1 MENEA
6 AIKET
11 IPINSGTMDIKRLK
25 ERFFNGETTI
35 EEEYE
40 LRRWLQEENSESGHN
55 AERGLLLALLPQESE
70 APAGLEERLSQLI
83 DRVAES
89 EKQAME
95 PSSKRRSGTKRKIF
109 TIPKIAAYTAAAAA
123 AIMLVCLMNIDQ
135 IKPRETFSDPKVAA
149 VHIDETLALFAQ
161 AFNCG
166 MEKEK
171 ETAAQIGS
179 LQATIGS
186 RMSEDIFK

>member
-1 MENEA
+1 
-6 AIKET
+6 
-11 IPINSGTMDIKRLK
+11 MDIKRLK

-40 LRRWLQEENSESGHN
+40 LRRILQEDNSAGGYN
-55 AERGLLLALLPQESE
+55 AEKELLLALLPQESN
-70 APAGLEERLSQLI
+70 APAGLEERLLQLI
-83 DRVAES
+83 DSAAEPS
-89 EKQAME
+89 EKRRNGV
-95 PSSKRRSGTKRKIF
+95 KREIF
-109 TIPKIAAYTAAAAA
+109 TIPKIVAYTAAAAA
-123 AIMLVCLMNIDQ
+123 AITLVCLMNIGPT
-135 IKPRETFSDPKVAA
+135 KPRETFSDPKVAA
-149 VHIDETLALFAQ
+149 VHIDETLALFVQ

-179 LQATIGS
+179 LQAAIGS

>member
-1 MENEA
+1 MPDEHRP
-6 AIKET
+6 T
-11 IPINSGTMDIKRLK
+11 
-25 ERFFNGETTI
+25 
-35 EEEYE
+35 
-40 LRRWLQEENSESGHN
+40 
-55 AERGLLLALLPQESE
+55 
-70 APAGLEERLSQLI
+70 
-83 DRVAES
+83 
-89 EKQAME
+89 
-95 PSSKRRSGTKRKIF
+95 
-109 TIPKIAAYTAAAAA
+109 
-123 AIMLVCLMNIDQ
+123 
-135 IKPRETFSDPKVAA
+135 KPRETFSDPKVAA

>member
-1 MENEA
+1 
-6 AIKET
+6 
-11 IPINSGTMDIKRLK
+11 MDIKRLK

-40 LRRWLQEENSESGHN
+40 LRHILQEDNSAGGYN
-55 AERGLLLALLPQESE
+55 AEKELLLALLPQESNS
-70 APAGLEERLSQLI
+70 PAGLEERLSQLI
-83 DRVAES
+83 DSAAES
-89 EKQAME
+89 EKRAVE
-95 PSSKRRSGTKRKIF
+95 LGEKRCRGTKRKIF
-109 TIPKIAAYTAAAAA
+109 TIPKIVAYTAAAAA
-123 AIMLVCLMNIDQ
+123 AIMLVCLMNTDQ
-135 IKPRETFSDPKVAA
+135 TKPRETFSDPKVAA

>member
-1 MENEA
+1 
-6 AIKET
+6 
-11 IPINSGTMDIKRLK
+11 MDIKRLK

-40 LRRWLQEENSESGHN
+40 LRRILQEDNSAGGYN
-55 AERGLLLALLPQESE
+55 AEKELLLALLPQESN

-83 DRVAES
+83 DRAAES
-89 EKQAME
+89 EKHAME
-95 PSSKRRSGTKRKIF
+95 PGRKRRSGTKRKIF
-109 TIPKIAAYTAAAAA
+109 TIPKIVAYTAAAAA
-123 AIMLVCLMNIDQ
+123 AIMFVCLMNIDQ
-135 IKPRETFSDPKVAA
+135 TKPRETFSDPKVAA

>member
-1 MENEA
+1 
-6 AIKET
+6 
-11 IPINSGTMDIKRLK
+11 MDIKILR

-40 LRRWLQEENSESGHN
+40 LRQRLQEKDSANRHD
-55 AERGLLLALLPQESE
+55 AERELLLALLPQESE

-83 DRVAES
+83 DRAAES
-89 EKQAME
+89 EKRTME
-95 PSSKRRSGTKRKIF
+95 PGRKRRSGTKRKIF
-109 TIPKIAAYTAAAAA
+109 TIPKITAYTAAAAA
-123 AIMLVCLMNIDQ
+123 AITLLYLINIGET
-135 IKPRETFSDPKVAA
+135 KPRETFSDPKVAA
-149 VHIDETLALFAQ
+149 VHIDETLALFAE
-161 AFNCG
+161 AFTCG

-179 LQATIGS
+179 LQAAIGN

>member
-1 MENEA
+1 
-6 AIKET
+6 
-11 IPINSGTMDIKRLK
+11 MDIKRLK

-40 LRRWLQEENSESGHN
+40 LRRILQKDNSADGYN
-55 AERGLLLALLPQESE
+55 AEKELLLALLPQESN

-83 DRVAES
+83 DSAAES
-89 EKQAME
+89 EKRAVE
-95 PSSKRRSGTKRKIF
+95 PGEKRCRGTKRKIF
-109 TIPKIAAYTAAAAA
+109 TIPKIVAYTAAAAA
-123 AIMLVCLMNIDQ
+123 AAAITLVCLMNIDQ
-135 IKPRETFSDPKVAA
+135 TKPRETFSDPKVAA
-149 VHIDETLALFAQ
+149 VHIDETLALFVQ

>member
-1 MENEA
+1 
-6 AIKET
+6 
-11 IPINSGTMDIKRLK
+11 MDIKRLK

-40 LRRWLQEENSESGHN
+40 LRHILQEDNSTGGYN
-55 AERGLLLALLPQESE
+55 AEKELLLALLPQESN

-83 DRVAES
+83 DSAAES
-89 EKQAME
+89 EKQAVE
-95 PSSKRRSGTKRKIF
+95 PGEKRCRGTKRRIF
-109 TIPKIAAYTAAAAA
+109 TIPKIVAYTAAAAA
-123 AIMLVCLMNIDQ
+123 AITLVCLMNIDQ
-135 IKPRETFSDPKVAA
+135 TKPRETFSDPKVAA
-149 VHIDETLALFAQ
+149 VHIDETLALFVQ

>member
-70 APAGLEERLSQLI
+70 APAGLEERLSQQI

-109 TIPKIAAYTAAAAA
+109 TIPKIAAYTAAAA
-123 AIMLVCLMNIDQ
+123 ITLVCLMSIGRT
-135 IKPRETFSDPKVAA
+135 KPRETFSDPEVAA

-161 AFNCG
+161 ALNCG
-166 MEKEK
+166 IEKEK
-171 ETAAQIGS
+171 ETATQIGS
-179 LQATIGS
+179 LQATIGNKI
-186 RMSEDIFK
+186 SEDIFK

>member
-1 MENEA
+1 MENKA

-70 APAGLEERLSQLI
+70 TPAGLEERLSQLI

-109 TIPKIAAYTAAAAA
+109 TIPKIVAYTAAAA
-123 AIMLVCLMNIDQ
+123 ITLVCLMNTDQ
-135 IKPRETFSDPKVAA
+135 TKPRETFSDPEVAA

-161 AFNCG
+161 ALNCG
-166 MEKEK
+166 IEKEK
-171 ETAAQIGS
+171 ETATQIGS
-179 LQATIGS
+179 LQAAIGNKI
-186 RMSEDIFK
+186 SEDIFK